1 MSSEWYETFIND
13 LDTESCM
20 LVVQTYF
27 RSPMSGSV
35 SSMVY
40 TVENNEYT
48 SYSGFNIPI
57 NGQTVQQKYGDI
69 FRTMV
74 KPSGVHIY
82 RYENNRFVG
91 HECLTS
97 YEPALYNGFLMF
109 AALFKE
115 YGLVPADEKAKAA
128 LQRNLKNSEKLAN
141 SLVYA
146 CYINDTQLIVERAAK
161 ASKTQLN
168 TVMDYAFKTPLG
180 FCALNDNLAG
190 FKAVVESGADIG
202 KGIGH
207 GVSTSLELA
216 VQYSPDIAA
225 YIRDNFPEQVEKE
238 LPKLKKYGYNVDI
251 LLK

>member
-1 MSSEWYETFIND
+1 MDSKWYETFIND
-13 LDTESCM
+13 LETENCM
-20 LVVQTYF
+20 LVVSTDF
-27 RSPMSGSV
+27 SNCKTAASV
-35 SSMVY
+35 SSRVF

-48 SYSGFNIPI
+48 AYSGFNIPI
-57 NGQTVQQKYGDI
+57 NGQTVQSKYTDI
-69 FRTMV
+69 FSTLV

-97 YEPALYNGFLMF
+97 YDPALYNGFRIY

-115 YGLVPADEKAKAA
+115 YGMVPADEKAKAA
-128 LQRNLKNSEKLAN
+128 LQKNLKDSEKLAK

-161 ASKTQLN
+161 ASKAQLN
-168 TVMDYAFKTPLG
+168 RLMDYAFKTPLG
-180 FCALNDNLAG
+180 FCALNDNLTG
-190 FKAVVESGADIG
+190 FKVVAEHGADIG
-202 KGIGH
+202 KPFAA
-207 GVSTSLELA
+207 STPLSVALNH
-216 VQYSPDIAA
+216 SPDIAV

-238 LPKLKKYGYNVDI
+238 LPKLKKKGYNVDI